1 MTIRQIAELH
11 GVAPSTVSLV
21 LNDKPGVRK
30 ETRLKIQKTLIE
42 NGYQIKTPVSQNGD
56 ILFIYYKSTDYL
68 AARKDD
74 TISSILGGIGEVC
87 SEKNYTFSVCNANPN
102 NIDEILTSVS
112 ADTQCGIVFLGT
124 EYYDSPSASFFHT
137 SVPLVILDGFFPEYP
152 LNTVNINNSYGVHQ
166 AISLLIANGHDK
178 IGYLKSSIEFGWLRD
193 RADCVYQSLAR
204 FEKVKPDCLI
214 QVEQETDLIQ
224 QTVFDYLSTHKDIP
238 SAFFADNDMIAIASI
253 QAFQRFGYRVP
264 EDISIIGFDDSN
276 ICTIFPPHL
285 TTVHTHMGE
294 MARMATT
301 RLIALIEKEQK
312 TFIQSTVG
320 THLIERQSV
329 MPKKKLL

>member
-30 ETRLKIQKTLIE
+30 ETRQKIQKTLIE
-42 NGYQIKTPVSQNGD
+42 NGYHIKSSVSQKGD
-56 ILFIYYKSTDYL
+56 LLFVYYKSTNYL

-74 TISSILGGIGEVC
+74 TITSILSGIGDICTER
-87 SEKNYTFSVCNANPN
+87 NYTFSVCNSEPANL
-102 NIDEILTSVS
+102 DEILTSTVS
-112 ADTQCGIVFLGT
+112 DTHCGIILLGT
-124 EYYDSPSASFFHT
+124 EYYDVPAESFFQT

-166 AISLLIANGHDK
+166 AISLLTANGHDK
-178 IGYLKSSIEFGWLRD
+178 IGYLKSSIEFGCLRD
-193 RADCVYQSLAR
+193 RANCVCQSLAKLGKS
-204 FEKVKPDCLI
+204 EPDCLI

-224 QTVFDYLSTHKDIP
+224 KTVFEYLSNHKDIP

-253 QAFQRFGYRVP
+253 QAFQRSGYKIP

-285 TTVHTHMGE
+285 TTVHTHMEE
-294 MARMATT
+294 MARKATA
-301 RLIALIEKEQK
+301 RLIDMIENEQN
-312 TFIQSTVG
+312 TFTQTTVG
-320 THLIERQSV
+320 TYLVERQSV
-329 MPKKKLL
+329 MPKKSI